1 MNNIA
6 LEIGPLTLHWYGIL
20 VAVGFILG
28 LWTASRRG
36 LLAGLDP
43 EKVLD
48 AGPYL
53 ILGAVIG
60 ARTLFVISYWEE
72 SFADKPWQE
81 IFMVHRGGL
90 VFYGGLIGASLAFA
104 AYSHRRKIP
113 TWTLAD
119 ALAPSVAL
127 GHAFGRMGC
136 LMNGCCYGKPSD
148 LPWAIRF
155 PESHE
160 SHPHLVHPTQIYE
173 TLLNLALYAGLA
185 ALFRKRRF
193 DGQVFAAYLIAY
205 SILRTFTGL
214 FRGDYSQDQYF
225 LGLTPGQYTSM
236 GIFVAGS
243 LIWFRRRGLPA
254 TTAKI

>member
-6 LEIGPLTLHWYGIL
+6 LEIGPFTLHWYGIL

-28 LWTASRRG
+28 LWLASRRG
-36 LLAGLDP
+36 IQAGLDP

-72 SFADKPWQE
+72 SFAGKPWQE

-90 VFYGGLIGASLAFA
+90 VFYGGLIGASIAFA
-104 AYSHRRKIP
+104 AYALKRRLP

-119 ALAPSVAL
+119 SLAPSVAL

-155 PESHE
+155 PETHAT
-160 SHPHLVHPTQIYE
+160 HPQLLHPTQIYE
-173 TLLNLALYAGLA
+173 TLLNLALYAALVM
-185 ALFRKRRF
+185 LFRKRRF
-193 DGQVFAAYLIAY
+193 DGQVFAAYLMSYAV
-205 SILRTFTGL
+205 LRAFTGL
-214 FRGDYSQDQYF
+214 FRGDYTQEHY
-225 LGLTPGQYTSM
+225 LWGLTPGQYTSI
-236 GIFVAGS
+236 GIFLAGG
-243 LIWFRRRGLPA
+243 LLAYMRRGIPA
-254 TTAKI
+254 PKPGP